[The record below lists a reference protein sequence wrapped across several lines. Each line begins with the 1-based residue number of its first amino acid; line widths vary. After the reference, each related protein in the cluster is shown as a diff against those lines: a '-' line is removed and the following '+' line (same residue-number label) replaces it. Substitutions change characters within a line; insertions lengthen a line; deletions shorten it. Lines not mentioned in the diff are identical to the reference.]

1 MVGNKKVSD
10 VQFFKEAGVA
20 ADDLDMKSA
29 RKRLNDMDEL
39 E

>member
-1 MVGNKKVSD
+1 

-20 ADDLDMKSA
+20 ADDLDMKIS